1 MISYAP
7 LWATM
12 KRKKATTYTLRNK
25 GKPYNVSGG
34 TIERIK
40 IGESV
45 STNTLDAICKILD
58 CQISDIIKFVPDEI
72 IVIDQK

>member
-7 LWATM
+7 LWETM

-25 GKPYNVSGG
+25 GKPYTVSGS

-40 IGESV
+40 VNGSIN
-45 STNTLDAICKILD
+45 TTTLDAICKILN
-58 CQISDIIKFVPDEI
+58 CKISDVIEFIPDE
-72 IVIDQK
+72 VITTEEK

>member
-7 LWATM
+7 LWETM
-12 KRKKATTYTLRNK
+12 KRKQATTYTLRNK
-25 GKPYNVSGG
+25 GKDYNVSGS

-40 IGESV
+40 VGESV

-58 CQISDIIKFVPDEI
+58 CKVCDIIEFIPDENM
-72 IVIDQK
+72 